1 MNFKNIKEIIKT
13 HWKKIVLVIL
23 IIIGISILLYFTLKE
38 NIDFDI
44 SGYENKI
51 LETLNKI
58 EDDKKNG
65 RITDSKT
72 QTKVESIVALL
83 KIYSESLKG
92 SKDIDQISLVNKI
105 ELVIDTYE
113 KIPKQ

>member
-1 MNFKNIKEIIKT
+1 MKFKNIKT

-23 IIIGISILLYFTLKE
+23 VILGISILLYFTLKE
-38 NIDFDI
+38 NMDFDI

-51 LETLNKI
+51 LETINNI
-58 EDDKKNG
+58 EDDIKNNKIKNSKDNKKAK
-65 RITDSKT
+65 IMI
-72 QTKVESIVALL
+72 ELL
-83 KIYSESLKG
+83 KIYSENLKK

-105 ELVIDTYE
+105 QLVIDAYE

>member
-1 MNFKNIKEIIKT
+1 MKFKNIKT

-23 IIIGISILLYFTLKE
+23 VILGISILLYFTLKE
-38 NIDFDI
+38 NMDFDI

-58 EDDKKNG
+58 EDDTKNE
-65 RITDSKT
+65 RIKDSKNK
-72 QTKVESIVALL
+72 TKVESIVSLL
-83 KIYSESLKG
+83 KIYSENLKK
-92 SKDIDQISLVNKI
+92 SNDTEQLSLVNKI
-105 ELVIDTYE
+105 NLVIDAYE